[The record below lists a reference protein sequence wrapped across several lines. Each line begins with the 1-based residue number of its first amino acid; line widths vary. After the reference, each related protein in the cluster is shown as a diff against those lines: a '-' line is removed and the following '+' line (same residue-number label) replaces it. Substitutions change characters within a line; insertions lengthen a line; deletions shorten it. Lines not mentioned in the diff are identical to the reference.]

1 MSRLIFVPWRFLP
14 GSQYSYGVK
23 PILIRRPFRATPGLP
38 KLVSEDGDV
47 LRCDFVSESAGAMF
61 GRVPLMLF
69 LRLQVSLVGVFE
81 ILAGAFVPGQVV
93 FFSVPLGSCAM
104 GVGGKVTVLSGYLL

>member
-23 PILIRRPFRATPGLP
+23 PILIRRSVRATPGLP
-38 KLVSEDGDV
+38 KLVSEDGDIV
-47 LRCDFVSESAGAMF
+47 RCDFVSEPAGAMF
-61 GRVPLMLF
+61 GSVPLVLF